1 MSHLIMLSNI
11 DEHLDEELEKR
22 IRQIVSGKGSKLGYI
37 PSQYDA
43 TKHYFNRMKPNLQR
57 FGFDQFVYFDIDKEY
72 EPENLEALSSCD
84 AIYLSGG
91 NTYYFLKNL
100 RSRNMMSF
108 LQDFVKTGGVL
119 IGVSAGAMMMSPTI
133 EVAQFLDPND
143 VRLTDFEALNLAQLH
158 FLPHFIDRICMTE
171 ELETFMTRSSI
182 PLYVCQD
189 RAGIVIEKG
198 KLKCYGKIRRAD
210 FRVDEKYKG

>member
-1 MSHLIMLSNI
+1 MSQLIMLSNI
-11 DEHLDEELEKR
+11 DEHLDKELEKK
-22 IRQIVSGKGSKLGYI
+22 IRQIVSEKGSTLGYI
-37 PSQYDA
+37 PSQYDV
-43 TKHYFNRMKPNLQR
+43 TKHYFNRMKPHLQR
-57 FGFDQFVYFDIDKEY
+57 FGFDQYVYFDIDKEY
-72 EPENLEALSSCD
+72 EPENLDELSSCD

-91 NTYYFLKNL
+91 NTYYSLKNL
-100 RSRNMMSF
+100 RSRNMLCF

-143 VRLTDFEALNLAQLH
+143 VRLADPEALNLVQLH
-158 FLPHFIDRICMTE
+158 FLPHFIDRVRMTVAVE
-171 ELETFMTRSSI
+171 RFMTRTSI

-198 KLKCYGKIRRAD
+198 NLECYGNVRRAD
-210 FRVDEKYKG
+210 F

>member
-11 DEHLDEELEKR
+11 DEHLDKGLEKK
-22 IRQIVSGKGSKLGYI
+22 IRQIVSEKGPTLGYI

-43 TKHYFNRMKPNLQR
+43 PKHYFNRMKPHLQR
-57 FGFDQFVYFDIDKEY
+57 FGFDQYVYFDIDKEY
-72 EPENLEALSSCD
+72 EPENLDALSSCD

-100 RSRNMMSF
+100 RSRNMLSF

-143 VRLTDFEALNLAQLH
+143 VRLADLEALNLVQLH
-158 FLPHFIDRICMTE
+158 FLTHFIDRIRMTE
-171 ELETFMTRSSI
+171 EIEAFLTRSSI
-182 PLYVCQD
+182 PLYLCQD
-189 RAGIVIEKG
+189 RAGIVIEQG
-198 KLKCYGKIRRAD
+198 KLECYGKVRRAY
-210 FRVDEKYKG
+210 FRVSR